1 MSDTTYIKDLTV
13 GELRELIRS
22 TMAQSP
28 RTRMVRGLQGIAD
41 TLQVSMA
48 QAKRIKASGLIDK
61 AITQSGRVILTDADL
76 AVSLYRKGT
85 TSTRSSLQY

>member
-28 RTRMVRGLQGIAD
+28 RRRLVRGIEGIAQA
-41 TLQVSMA
+41 LKVSTA
-48 QAKRIKASGLIDK
+48 QAKRIKASGLIDQ